1 MKFRSPETLRG
12 ARAITPIL
20 VGIFPFAVVFG
31 LMMRQSGLTFLQSA
45 FFALSLIAGA
55 AQIATI
61 HLYATGAPLLIIVAT
76 AVAINMRYA
85 MYSLSLEPLLRS
97 EPWWVR
103 LFSAFIVSD
112 QSYGFTVAEAESN
125 PANPDMP
132 SFFLGAAVGIYV
144 FWELGILLG
153 FTLGTAI
160 PSVPTGLTLDFAIPL
175 VFMTLLVPHLKDR
188 PRIAA
193 AAVSGFSAII
203 LVPIMPLQSGFLAAL
218 VIGIAAGVIFETMQG
233 KRRSMA

>member
-1 MKFRSPETLRG
+1 MKINSPETLRG

-20 VGIFPFAVVFG
+20 VGILPFAVVFG
-31 LMMRQSGLTFLQSA
+31 FLMRQTGLTFWQST
-45 FFALSLIAGA
+45 FFAVSLIAGA
-55 AQIATI
+55 SQIATI
-61 HLYATGAPLLIIVAT
+61 QLYAAGTPLLVIVAT

-85 MYSLSLEPLLRS
+85 MYSLSLEPLLRA
-97 EPWWVR
+97 EPWWIR

-112 QSYGFTVAEAESN
+112 QSYGFTMAEAESN

-132 SFFLGAAVGIYV
+132 SFFLGAALGIYA

-153 FTLGTAI
+153 FTLGTVI
-160 PSVPTGLTLDFAIPL
+160 PAGIPIDFAIPL

-193 AAVSGFSAII
+193 AVISGFSAII
-203 LVPIMPLQSGFLAAL
+203 LVPVLPLQSGLLAAL
-218 VIGIAAGVIFETMQG
+218 LIGIAGGVTLETLEL
-233 KRRSMA
+233 RSQS